1 MPETVPCTIC
11 AAEESPGFYT
21 GCMVKDGH
29 APEWDCDGKGN
40 LRRKETA
47 MSEAIVIEIDVENG
61 MVQQVKAPTGV
72 TVKINDYDVF
82 DVGPDD
88 TKHDINGAEY
98 VEITVEGTGDW
109 EDAV

>member
-1 MPETVPCTIC
+1 
-11 AAEESPGFYT
+11 
-21 GCMVKDGH
+21 MVKDGH

-40 LRRKETA
+40 LTRKETA
-47 MSEAIVIEIDVENG
+47 MAEPIVIEIDVEDG
-61 MVQQVKAPTGV
+61 MITQLKAPVGV
-72 TVKINDYDVF
+72 TVKINDYDVL
-82 DVGPDD
+82 DVSHDD